1 MSSADRDVA
10 ATASNIRIE
19 NARIVTPEAV
29 REGGVHIKAGRI
41 AAIGTETDGTPDQHV
56 DAEGQ
61 LVLPGL
67 IDLHGDDI
75 EDHVYPRS
83 GVQVDSAVAFRSV
96 DRANVTA
103 GITTKF
109 HAVSFT
115 DRPEDDRSVELATR
129 LADRIDR
136 FNAGAIDHRF
146 HARCELT
153 NTDAVDAVVN
163 ALDRG
168 VVDLAS
174 VMTHIPGQGQYRN
187 FDNFKEWFA
196 EQSSAPRPTARERWE
211 RTRSI
216 DQATLDARADRVID
230 AAHAADIPVASHDN
244 ETATEI
250 RRMADRG
257 VDICEY
263 PVTIAAAEA
272 AATTEITTAMGAPNL
287 VRGGSQRDNLATADA
302 IDADTVDILLVDY
315 HPPSLLRAAFVDTGE
330 PLPRRVRR
338 VTAAPADAVGLTDR
352 GRIEPGA
359 RADLIVVDDQGP
371 PTVHRAFVAGKE
383 TYRLR
388 T

>member
-1 MSSADRDVA
+1 MSSTGGDVVA
-10 ATASNIRIE
+10 ASNVRIE
-19 NARIVTPEAV
+19 NARIVTPETV
-29 REGGVHIKAGRI
+29 REGGVHIKSGRI
-41 AAIGTETDGTPDQHV
+41 AAVGADLDGTPDQRI
-56 DAEGQ
+56 DAEGR
-61 LVLPGL
+61 LILPGL

-96 DRANVTA
+96 DRTNVAA

-115 DRPEDDRSVELATR
+115 DRPEDDRSVALAAR
-129 LADRIDR
+129 LADRIDH
-136 FNAGAIDHRF
+136 FDAGAIDNRF

-153 NTDAVDAVVN
+153 NPDAVDAVVD

-168 VVDLAS
+168 AVDLAS
-174 VMTHIPGQGQYRN
+174 VMTHIPGQGQYRD
-187 FDNFKEWFA
+187 FDSFEEWFT
-196 EQSSAPRPTARERWE
+196 EQSSAPRATARERWK

-216 DQATLDARADRVID
+216 DRSTLDARADRVID
-230 AAHAADIPVASHDN
+230 AAHDADTPVASHDD
-244 ETATEI
+244 ETAAEV
-250 RRMADRG
+250 RRMVDRG

-263 PVTIAAAEA
+263 PVTMAAAEA
-272 AATTEITTAMGAPNL
+272 AAATDMTTAMGAPNL

-302 IDADTVDILLVDY
+302 IDAGAADILLVDY

-330 PLPRRVRR
+330 SLPRRVRR
-338 VTAAPADAVGLTDR
+338 VTAAPAEAVGLTDR

-383 TYRLR
+383 TYRLQ